1 MAYVDSEIA
10 KRRSEGVMPTNT
22 VSAIHASQPSSSTT
36 AQQIASSKDTSI
48 KTDPTLTRQPATIGK
63 LQEIDLGDE
72 ARSINVQR
80 TAKAQ
85 RVLNG
90 EMLEDEGMKKVGNG
104 KVRLGPDGKPWRGR
118 KRRGSDDVKR
128 DQLVEDILRENR
140 RMFIC
145 HLTPRS
151 PSRSRLLNLASL
163 LVLPKLSLHQYI
175 NLTLLTLI
183 TLVIVEI
190 YPQLPP
196 NLPTT
201 DPNAPN
207 SLNDDDDTPAD
218 DRIAEAFRREFM
230 DALSSQR
237 QRKKVAQVSAAGGGR
252 GSGAKDEEVLKG
264 PKLGGSRN
272 SRAAVRDALLKQ
284 AGTGRK

>member
-90 EMLEDEGMKKVGNG
+90 
-104 KVRLGPDGKPWRGR
+104 DGKPWRGR